1 MLMFKKLQPH
11 TFKISYTG
19 AVMVIVIFSDA
30 IERGLNL
37 RSGHTKAYEI
47 GINCFS
53 DKRIEGLTQN
63 QHNCSNRATCLHLY
77 CCFSKKAFRVGKQ
90 N

>member
-19 AVMVIVIFSDA
+19 AVMVIVISSDA

-37 RSGHTKAYEI
+37 RSGHKKAYEI

-53 DKRIEGLTQN
+53 DKHIEGLTQN
-63 QHNCSNRATCLHLY
+63 QHNCSRFVNDVCWSASVLCRYYTTLHYL
-77 CCFSKKAFRVGKQ
+77 
-90 N
+90 

>member
-11 TFKISYTG
+11 TFKILYTG
-19 AVMVIVIFSDA
+19 AVMVIVISSDA

-37 RSGHTKAYEI
+37 RSEHTKDYEI

-53 DKRIEGLTQN
+53 DKHTGGLTQN
-63 QHNCSNRATCLHLY
+63 QHNCPSGATCLHVY
-77 CCFSKKAFRVGKQ
+77 CCFSKIALRLGKH

>member
-19 AVMVIVIFSDA
+19 AVMVIVISLDA

-37 RSGHTKAYEI
+37 RSGHTKDYEI
-47 GINCFS
+47 GINLEFTM
-53 DKRIEGLTQN
+53 KRIATTCDLQRSI
-63 QHNCSNRATCLHLY
+63 CSAM
-77 CCFSKKAFRVGKQ
+77 
-90 N
+90 

>member
-19 AVMVIVIFSDA
+19 AVMVIVISSGA

-37 RSGHTKAYEI
+37 GSGLLNWY
-47 GINCFS
+47 
-53 DKRIEGLTQN
+53 
-63 QHNCSNRATCLHLY
+63 
-77 CCFSKKAFRVGKQ
+77 
-90 N
+90 

>member
-1 MLMFKKLQPH
+1 MFKKLQPH

-19 AVMVIVIFSDA
+19 AVMVIVIYLDA

-37 RSGHTKAYEI
+37 RSGHTKGYEI

-53 DKRIEGLTQN
+53 DKHTEGLTQN
-63 QHNCSNRATCLHLY
+63 QHNCPSRATCLHVY
-77 CCFSKKAFRVGKQ
+77 CCFNKIALRLGKH